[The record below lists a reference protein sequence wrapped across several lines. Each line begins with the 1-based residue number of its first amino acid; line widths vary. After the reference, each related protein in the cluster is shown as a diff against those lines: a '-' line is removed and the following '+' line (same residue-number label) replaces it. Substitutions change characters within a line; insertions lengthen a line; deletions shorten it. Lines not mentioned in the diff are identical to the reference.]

1 MVATGQF
8 ETAGRSPQRV
18 REDHMDRRT
27 ILKAGVAVAGTW
39 AAPAY
44 LSAQSNKKLSILTW
58 NIADQ
63 EALFKEEFA
72 DFQKANPGVEI
83 EWLDKKGPDLPAF
96 YQTQLVAGTAPD
108 VVDLQGAI
116 WVEWAANGALL
127 DLTPFIQNEPGFLKL
142 YNPDYMSSFVYDKK
156 NYVIPFYIAKT
167 LLFYNKVM
175 FKEAG
180 LAAPPKSFDELIT
193 FSQAMAK
200 GEKTGFLTLNFD
212 WLYWPLMKMNG
223 IELLTPDLKKPAFNT
238 PEAAAVLEK
247 LAKATD
253 SGAINKIA
261 WTGRWVEPNGAFAGG
276 NVGMLHAHSS
286 AYFFVKG
293 QGRWINPDSLGAVQA
308 PGDWSTPTNH
318 GFAVSKSSKNPELA
332 FALIK
337 HLTSTKWATRLAE
350 IRRVLTAN
358 IEADRAGLAKV
369 QAEDPLAHAVLQTQL
384 QHTDKMT
391 GNWPLANDA
400 QIKDAFWPE
409 FQNAVLGRKEAK
421 TALADAE
428 RAVTRVLRRY

>member
-1 MVATGQF
+1 
-8 ETAGRSPQRV
+8 
-18 REDHMDRRT
+18 MDRRT
-27 ILKAGVAVAGTW
+27 VLKTAVVAATTL
-39 AAPAY
+39 ACPAH
-44 LSAQSNKKLSILTW
+44 LRAQSSKKLSILTW

-72 DFQKANPGVEI
+72 DFQANNPGAEI

-108 VVDLQGAI
+108 IVDLQGAL

-127 DLTPFIQNEPGFLKL
+127 DLTPYVQKDPEFLKL
-142 YNPDYMSSFVYDKK
+142 YNADYMSSFVYEKK
-156 NYVIPFYIAKT
+156 NYLIPFYIAKT
-167 LLFYNKVM
+167 LLFYNKIM

-180 LAAPPKSFDELIT
+180 LAGPPMNFDEIIK
-193 FSQAMAK
+193 FSQAMTK

-223 IELLTPDLKKPAFNT
+223 VELLTPDLKKPAFNT
-238 PEAAAVLEK
+238 PEAIAVIDR
-247 LAKATD
+247 LAKATE

-286 AYFFVKG
+286 AFFFVKG
-293 QGRWINPDSLGAVQA
+293 QGRWINADTLGAVQG
-308 PGDWSTPTNH
+308 PGNWSTPTNH
-318 GFAVSKSSKNPELA
+318 GFAISKSTKNPELA
-332 FALIK
+332 FALVK
-337 HLTSTKWATRLAE
+337 HMTSDKWATKFAG

-358 IEADRAGLAKV
+358 LAADKACLAKQQV
-369 QAEDPLAHAVLQTQL
+369 DEPLAYAVLQTQL
-384 QHTDKMT
+384 EHTDKMT
-391 GNWPLANDA
+391 GNWPLPNDA

-409 FQNAVLGRKEAK
+409 LQNALLGRKDAK

-428 RAVTRVLRRY
+428 RAVTRVIRRS